1 MTRLRRLRDWPLR
14 VQLAVVVASILVA
27 ALGALTALDV
37 RAMRQRRLADEAR
50 LLQARAD
57 QLLESLEHVNRDYLA
72 AAGRLARAPDV
83 ATFLERGDTA
93 VDLTAL
99 VKQLSGLELDRPV
112 RAVGAVDPAGVI
124 RAATLP
130 SLVGRR
136 MTGPLAFDS
145 AGARVVDPHVDG
157 DGHPTVAYAAPARSS
172 GGAVAGAV
180 VLWVDAEVLWQV
192 VRRLHGAA
200 GKGSFAVILD
210 RLGIRIAHSD
220 DRDIVFHPAGR
231 LPADVVDRLVADARF
246 GARTRELL
254 EGVRPA
260 PEPFARAR
268 AERIDAGPFYSAARR
283 NMQSDYGVGR
293 RVATAPWTVFYMVPE
308 ATLTAP
314 IARMTRDRIAFMS
327 MVAILA
333 IVVTFWFAGAI
344 ARPIQGLAGLS
355 GRIAA
360 GDLTARAGLDRG
372 DEIGV
377 LGQTFDDMSR
387 QLEDDAR
394 NAERNRHKL
403 EELVELRTAELAD
416 ARRGLEREVDE
427 RFREANRALAESEQK
442 YRDLYESS
450 PDMHLTTDLRSQ
462 RIVECNQTL
471 CDRLGYTRSEL
482 LGQPFYIVYFDD
494 EIADLADRTT
504 AFVQLGE
511 FSDVE
516 RRLRCKDGS
525 AIEAS
530 LHLRAVRDD
539 TGTPIAARAIWRDIT
554 ARKQGERDRQFMLQ
568 VGETLG
574 SSPSVEDVLG
584 AVSAEVGRYL
594 GTPRCAFVE
603 IDADADRAIAHRDFH
618 GGLPSI
624 TGEYQA
630 SAFGPDAIAELA
642 RGNVLV
648 LDDTERD
655 PRTAASIEA
664 YRQVELRSLVS
675 VPLRRDGRWSACLMA
690 GDRRPRPWAE
700 REIALLK
707 LIAERVWAWIEHL
720 RLLDALRHQAVAVAV
735 QRVEERFRD
744 IVDSVQDYGIFMLDP
759 DGCFATWNR
768 GAQRIYGYEP
778 SDLLGKHFS
787 TFWTEDE
794 RERGRPQA
802 ELDNARRAGR
812 CVHEA
817 WRVRKDG
824 SRFWVNATIT
834 AMYAPDGSF
843 EGFSGVTRDV
853 TMLREHEEELRAKQ
867 LALAQSL
874 KEREV
879 LLQEIHHRVK
889 NNLQVIS
896 SLINMQARRL
906 ERGAARDALE
916 ECQTRV
922 LAIALIHEKLYESK
936 DYSEVRFAEYAR
948 SLAGT
953 VFHATGVSPD
963 GITLLLSIDDLALKI
978 DRAIPCG
985 LIINELITNALKHAF
1000 RDRRNGTIWVG
1011 LTSADPGRLR
1021 LTVRDDGFG
1030 LPAGFEVDSV
1040 NSMGLQLVTTLC
1052 EQLAGTLEVTCNPG
1066 ACFQLTFS
1074 EKG

>member
-1 MTRLRRLRDWPLR
+1 
-14 VQLAVVVASILVA
+14 
-27 ALGALTALDV
+27 
-37 RAMRQRRLADEAR
+37 
-50 LLQARAD
+50 
-57 QLLESLEHVNRDYLA
+57 
-72 AAGRLARAPDV
+72 
-83 ATFLERGDTA
+83 
-93 VDLTAL
+93 
-99 VKQLSGLELDRPV
+99 
-112 RAVGAVDPAGVI
+112 
-124 RAATLP
+124 
-130 SLVGRR
+130 
-136 MTGPLAFDS
+136 
-145 AGARVVDPHVDG
+145 
-157 DGHPTVAYAAPARSS
+157 
-172 GGAVAGAV
+172 
-180 VLWVDAEVLWQV
+180 
-192 VRRLHGAA
+192 
-200 GKGSFAVILD
+200 
-210 RLGIRIAHSD
+210 
-220 DRDIVFHPAGR
+220 
-231 LPADVVDRLVADARF
+231 
-246 GARTRELL
+246 
-254 EGVRPA
+254 
-260 PEPFARAR
+260 
-268 AERIDAGPFYSAARR
+268 
-283 NMQSDYGVGR
+283 
-293 RVATAPWTVFYMVPE
+293 
-308 ATLTAP
+308 
-314 IARMTRDRIAFMS
+314 
-327 MVAILA
+327 
-333 IVVTFWFAGAI
+333 
-344 ARPIQGLAGLS
+344 
-355 GRIAA
+355 
-360 GDLTARAGLDRG
+360 
-372 DEIGV
+372 
-377 LGQTFDDMSR
+377 
-387 QLEDDAR
+387 
-394 NAERNRHKL
+394 
-403 EELVELRTAELAD
+403 
-416 ARRGLEREVDE
+416 
-427 RFREANRALAESEQK
+427 
-442 YRDLYESS
+442 
-450 PDMHLTTDLRSQ
+450 MHLTTDLRSQ